1 MRRIAHA
8 SMIVA
13 TVIGCAAGALAAQ
26 GSAPEIATRM
36 SGTWKLN
43 LELSPSVAAGRG
55 RGRGRSGRGG
65 SFALGLAPPQR
76 GGGGD
81 RGSAPSG
88 EGSSPMPAEEVAAQR
103 LLHAFEEVPT
113 DVTLTATADAITVK
127 ENSGQGTFE
136 VNGKTI
142 DIQAD
147 GARLK
152 SKSKWD
158 KDVLKQEFWSARRK
172 VVRTWSLDP
181 AGHLILQTKI
191 ESMMNNGET
200 KAVFDRQS

>member
-1 MRRIAHA
+1 MFVIA
-8 SMIVA
+8 VF
-13 TVIGCAAGALAAQ
+13 VCAAGALAAQ
-26 GSAPEIATRM
+26 GSGPDIATRM

-43 LELSPSVAAGRG
+43 LELSPSVTAGRG

-65 SFALGLAPPQR
+65 SFALGLAPVQR
-76 GGGGD
+76 GGRGGD
-81 RGSAPSG
+81 SGSESSAEASAPI
-88 EGSSPMPAEEVAAQR
+88 PAEEVAAQR

-113 DVTLTATADAITVK
+113 DVTLTATADAVTVK

-147 GARLK
+147 GARVR

-158 KDVLKQEFWSARRK
+158 KDALRQEFWSARRK

-181 AGHLILQTKI
+181 TGHLILNTKI